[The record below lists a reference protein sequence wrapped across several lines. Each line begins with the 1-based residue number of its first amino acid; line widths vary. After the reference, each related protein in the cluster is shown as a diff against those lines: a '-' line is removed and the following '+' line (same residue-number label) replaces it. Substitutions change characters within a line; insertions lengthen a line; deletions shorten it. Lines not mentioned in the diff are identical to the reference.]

1 MLVNTTVGVICL
13 LNGKNVSLELS
24 ILYFMN
30 TTQCSNFS
38 PAYSRHIQGDI
49 GWLFFLWREEPILS
63 KDEQTFGIYMW
74 ADTGIIAFLA
84 YHWTI
89 AMLRSTK
96 TA

>member
-30 TTQCSNFS
+30 TTQCSSFF
-38 PAYSRHIQGDI
+38 PAYSRHIQGDT
-49 GWLFFLWREEPILS
+49 GWRFFLWREELILS

-74 ADTGIIAFLA
+74 AWTLGLQLFLPITGPLQC
-84 YHWTI
+84 
-89 AMLRSTK
+89 
-96 TA
+96 